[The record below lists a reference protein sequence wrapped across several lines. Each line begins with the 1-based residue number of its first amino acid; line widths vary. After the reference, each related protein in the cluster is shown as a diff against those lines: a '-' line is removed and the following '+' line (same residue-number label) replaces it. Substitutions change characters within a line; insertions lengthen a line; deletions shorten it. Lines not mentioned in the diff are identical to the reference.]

1 MKWKKLNGCDKCWSI
16 SMDRLIKYKLLI
28 SEEWYTL
35 VSRIAAHV
43 LQFFFR
49 KFCPYFRSIRDYAFN
64 NFQKKFRKYSN
75 KIQFHSNSYA
85 FIRNPSTLCLYEIFE
100 MVNPLLLFHTVPQ
113 YESLEYLPCLNF
125 VTVRMQ
131 IATKVY

>member
-1 MKWKKLNGCDKCWSI
+1 MENN
-16 SMDRLIKYKLLI
+16 LL
-28 SEEWYTL
+28 TL

-64 NFQKKFRKYSN
+64 NFQKKIRKYSN

-113 YESLEYLPCLNF
+113 YESLEYYSTMFSTAIKDSIVLLGTYLGGIF
-125 VTVRMQ
+125 VSIFGARWLTL
-131 IATKVY
+131 ALYT

>member
-1 MKWKKLNGCDKCWSI
+1 MI
-16 SMDRLIKYKLLI
+16 
-28 SEEWYTL
+28 TL

-64 NFQKKFRKYSN
+64 NFQKNFRKYSN
-75 KIQFHSNSYA
+75 KIQFNSNPYA

-113 YESLEYLPCLNF
+113 YKSLEYRKWLVC
-125 VTVRMQ
+125 
-131 IATKVY
+131 ATKKKHVLCNLRSNTIKIGDTNNFK

>member
-1 MKWKKLNGCDKCWSI
+1 MYLYYKIFSSFYYRTYSRTFKC
-16 SMDRLIKYKLLI
+16 MT
-28 SEEWYTL
+28 TL

-75 KIQFHSNSYA
+75 KIQFNSNPYA

-100 MVNPLLLFHTVPQ
+100 MVNPLLLFHTVLQ
-113 YESLEYLPCLNF
+113 YESLEYIF
-125 VTVRMQ
+125 IEHTWRRG
-131 IATKVY
+131 IHATWTTHDVILA

>member
-1 MKWKKLNGCDKCWSI
+1 MGLS
-16 SMDRLIKYKLLI
+16 
-28 SEEWYTL
+28 TL

-64 NFQKKFRKYSN
+64 NFQKKFRKYRN
-75 KIQFHSNSYA
+75 KIQFNSNPYA
-85 FIRNPSTLCLYEIFE
+85 FIRNRSTLCLYEIFE

-113 YESLEYLPCLNF
+113 YESLE
-125 VTVRMQ
+125 
-131 IATKVY
+131 

>member
-1 MKWKKLNGCDKCWSI
+1 MNVAKEQS
-16 SMDRLIKYKLLI
+16 
-28 SEEWYTL
+28 TL
-35 VSRIAAHV
+35 VTRIAAHV

-64 NFQKKFRKYSN
+64 NFQKKIRKYSN

-113 YESLEYLPCLNF
+113 YESLE
-125 VTVRMQ
+125 
-131 IATKVY
+131 